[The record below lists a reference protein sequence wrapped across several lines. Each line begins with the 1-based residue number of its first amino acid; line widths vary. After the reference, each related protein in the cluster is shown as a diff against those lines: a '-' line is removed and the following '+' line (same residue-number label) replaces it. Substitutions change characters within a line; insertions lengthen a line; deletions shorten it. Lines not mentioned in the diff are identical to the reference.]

1 VILELLTTALL
12 AADPG
17 WTSLFNGK
25 DLTGWTPKISGHEL
39 GDNYKNTFRVENGV
53 LKVSYDGYTAFENRF
68 GHLFYKDKFSRYVI
82 AVEYRFT
89 GEQAPGGAGWA
100 TRNSGIMIHC
110 QDPKTMTKDQDF
122 PISIEVQLLGGLG
135 KGPRTTA
142 NLCTPGTNVVMN
154 GALETRHCINSTSKT
169 FDGDQWVRVEV
180 EVDGDRVVTHR
191 VNGETVLTYEKPQV
205 GGGNVNK
212 HDPAVKVDG
221 TPLKEGWISLQ
232 SESHPIEFRKVEIKR
247 LN

>member
-1 VILELLTTALL
+1 MILELLTTALL

-110 QDPKTMTKDQDF
+110 QDPKTMTKDQSF
-122 PISIEVQLLGGLG
+122 PVSLEAQFLGGLG
-135 KGPRTTA
+135 KGARPTG
-142 NLCTPGTNVVMN
+142 NVCTPGTNIVLQN
-154 GALETRHCINSTSKT
+154 GDTIIVPE
-169 FDGDQWVRVEV
+169 
-180 EVDGDRVVTHR
+180 
-191 VNGETVLTYEKPQV
+191 
-205 GGGNVNK
+205 
-212 HDPAVKVDG
+212 
-221 TPLKEGWISLQ
+221 
-232 SESHPIEFRKVEIKR
+232 
-247 LN
+247 